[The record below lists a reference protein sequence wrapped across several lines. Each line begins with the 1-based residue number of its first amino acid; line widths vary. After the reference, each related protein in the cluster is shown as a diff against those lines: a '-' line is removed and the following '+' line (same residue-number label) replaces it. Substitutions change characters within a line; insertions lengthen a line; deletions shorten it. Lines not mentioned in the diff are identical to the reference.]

1 MPTRTDTN
9 LPIAHSVAHA
19 TIALPAMVP
28 DTLMLGGMAR
38 ELFSPSIIT
47 NKTVGQRERPCIK
60 ATLEDDV

>member
-1 MPTRTDTN
+1 
-9 LPIAHSVAHA
+9 
-19 TIALPAMVP
+19 MVP